1 MPDGAGT
8 EQYREVVR
16 RVMARFAESGAGV
29 VRFFEWGRDRRPM
42 IARGGR
48 PRRSF
53 PPLHAES
60 RQPSDQTEPGRELAT
75 IWNGVR
81 EELRR
86 TLPPSAF
93 ENWLEPLRAVGIQG
107 TRLYVSGP
115 DRVRDWFQRR
125 YGAAATEA
133 LRRRAP
139 GFTEIAF
146 TEPPAGAERDP
157 GGDAGGSATP
167 PIPAGLASGLDFDH
181 FVIGSGNRFGHS
193 AALAVA
199 ESPGESYNPLFL
211 YGSPGLGKT
220 HLLVSIA
227 DYLRNRRPDLDVAYT
242 TAERFTSEFVT
253 ALRGDG
259 RPTERFKRRYR
270 GVDVL
275 LIDDVQFL
283 EGKARTEDE
292 FFHTFNEL
300 YAQGSQIV
308 LSSDRPPEAMG
319 RLSERMRDRFAWG
332 LTVELQGPDPATRI
346 TLLRRLA
353 VENGIPVPDLEVLQ
367 QIAGA
372 APGNLRR
379 LEGALTRVT
388 AFASMLGEVPSVDLV
403 RKALGSDAAPID
415 ATPVREPAA
424 ERLERI
430 QRAVCD
436 VLRLS
441 LEDMRSPRRAPNLVR
456 GRQLAMYVA
465 RNQTDLSLAEIA
477 RGFDR
482 DHSTVIHSIRR
493 VERDLE
499 PGSDIHKALELIHE
513 RLHIAGEGA

>member
-1 MPDGAGT
+1 MNDNST
-8 EQYREVVR
+8 Q
-16 RVMARFAESGAGV
+16 
-29 VRFFEWGRDRRPM
+29 
-42 IARGGR
+42 
-48 PRRSF
+48 
-53 PPLHAES
+53 
-60 RQPSDQTEPGRELAT
+60 ELTT

-81 EELRR
+81 EELRG
-86 TLPPSAF
+86 TLPQSAF
-93 ENWLEPLRAVGIQG
+93 ENWLEPLRAVGVQG
-107 TRLYVSGP
+107 SRLYVSGP

-146 TEPPAGAERDP
+146 TDAPSGAADTEDGAGFSD
-157 GGDAGGSATP
+157 
-167 PIPAGLASGLDFDH
+167 PIPAGLAAGLDFDR
-181 FVIGSGNRFGHS
+181 FVIGSGNRFAHS
-193 AALAVA
+193 AALSVA

-211 YGSPGLGKT
+211 YGAPGLGKT

-227 DYLRNRRPDLDVAYT
+227 NYLRRQRPDLPVAYT

-253 ALRGDG
+253 SLRGDG
-259 RPTERFKRRYR
+259 RPTERFKKRYR
-270 GVDVL
+270 GVGAL

-346 TLLRRLA
+346 ALLKRLA
-353 VENGIPVPDLEVLQ
+353 SEHGIPVPDLEVLQ
-367 QIAGA
+367 QIAHS
-372 APGNLRR
+372 APENLRR

-403 RKALGSDAAPID
+403 RRALGTRAEHDGDPAEAPL
-415 ATPVREPAA
+415 RPA
-424 ERLERI
+424 EQELERI

-436 VLRLS
+436 VLHLS
-441 LEDMRSPRRAPNLVR
+441 RADMRSPRRAPNLVR

-465 RNQTDLSLAEIA
+465 RNRTDLSLAEIA

-482 DHSTVIHSIRR
+482 DHSTVLHSIRR

-499 PGSDIHKALELIHE
+499 PGSDIHRALERVHQK
-513 RLHIAGEGA
+513 LHIAGDPE

>member
-1 MPDGAGT
+1 MNEDHT
-8 EQYREVVR
+8 
-16 RVMARFAESGAGV
+16 
-29 VRFFEWGRDRRPM
+29 
-42 IARGGR
+42 
-48 PRRSF
+48 
-53 PPLHAES
+53 
-60 RQPSDQTEPGRELAT
+60 QTEDLTT

-81 EELRR
+81 DELRG
-86 TLPPSAF
+86 TLPQSAF
-93 ENWLEPLRAVGIQG
+93 ENWLEPLRAVGVQG
-107 TRLYVSGP
+107 SRLYVSGP

-125 YGAAATEA
+125 YGAAATDA

-146 TEPPAGAERDP
+146 ADPPADLSRS
-157 GGDAGGSATP
+157 GGSGGAAADQDP
-167 PIPAGLASGLDFDH
+167 LERPIPAGLADGLDFDR
-181 FVIGSGNRFGHS
+181 FVIGSGNRFAHS

-211 YGSPGLGKT
+211 YGQPGLGKT

-227 DYLRNRRPDLDVAYT
+227 NYLRRQRPDLPVVYT

-253 ALRGDG
+253 SLRGDG
-259 RPTERFKRRYR
+259 RPTERFKKRYR
-270 GVDVL
+270 GVGAL

-283 EGKARTEDE
+283 EGKAKTEDE

-308 LSSDRPPEAMG
+308 LSSDRPPEAMS

-332 LTVELQGPDPATRI
+332 LTVEIQGPDPATRI
-346 TLLRRLA
+346 ALLKRLA
-353 VENGIPVPDLEVLQ
+353 AENGIPVPDVDVLQ
-367 QIAGA
+367 QIALA
-372 APGNLRR
+372 APENLRR

-403 RKALGSDAAPID
+403 RKALGSRSDDAPEAPQR
-415 ATPVREPAA
+415 PPAD
-424 ERLERI
+424 EQLERI
-430 QRAVCD
+430 QAAVCD
-436 VLRLS
+436 VLHLS
-441 LEDMRSPRRAPNLVR
+441 RADLRSPRRAPNLVR

-482 DHSTVIHSIRR
+482 DHSTVLHSIRR

-499 PGSDIHKALELIHE
+499 PGSDIHKALERIHE
-513 RLHIAGEGA
+513 RLHLDGGTA

>member
-1 MPDGAGT
+1 LGCDDPDGAPGPT
-8 EQYREVVR
+8 Y
-16 RVMARFAESGAGV
+16 
-29 VRFFEWGRDRRPM
+29 DRRGRRLQRGIGTAALGAPGEM
-42 IARGGR
+42 HDHAR
-48 PRRSF
+48 
-53 PPLHAES
+53 E
-60 RQPSDQTEPGRELAT
+60 ELTT
-75 IWNGVR
+75 IWDGVR
-81 EELRR
+81 EELRQ
-86 TLPPSAF
+86 TLPASAF
-93 ENWLEPLRAVGIQG
+93 ANWLEPLRAVGVSG

-115 DRVRDWFQRR
+115 ERVREWFRRR

-146 TEPPAGAERDP
+146 ADPPADASSDDRAGPGRSAE
-157 GGDAGGSATP
+157 
-167 PIPAGLASGLDFDH
+167 PIPAGLAARLDFDH
-181 FVIGSGNRFGHS
+181 FVIGAGNRFAHS

-211 YGSPGLGKT
+211 HGSPGLGKT
-220 HLLVSIA
+220 HLLASIA
-227 DYLRNRRPDLDVAYT
+227 NYLRAQRPDLDVAYT
-242 TAERFTSEFVT
+242 TAERFTAEFVT
-253 ALRGDG
+253 SLRGDG
-259 RPTERFKRRYR
+259 RPAERFKRRYR

-283 EGKARTEDE
+283 EGKERTEDE
-292 FFHTFNEL
+292 FFHTFNDL

-308 LSSDRPPEAMG
+308 LSSDRPPEALG

-332 LTVELQGPDPATRI
+332 LTVELQAPDRPTRI

-353 VENGIPVPDLEVLQ
+353 DEHAIAVPDLEVLE

-388 AFASMLGEVPSVDLV
+388 AFASVLGEAPSTDLV
-403 RKALGSDAAPID
+403 RRVLDRDAEDPDRSVA
-415 ATPVREPAA
+415 REPDAD
-424 ERLERI
+424 RLARI
-430 QRAVCD
+430 QQAVCD
-436 VLRLS
+436 VLHLS
-441 LEDMRSPRRAPNLVR
+441 MADMRSPRRAPNLVR

-465 RNQTDLSLAEIA
+465 RTRTDLSLAEIA

-482 DHSTVIHSIRR
+482 DHTTVLHSIRR

-499 PGSDIHKALELIHE
+499 PGSDSHRALERIHGL
-513 RLHIAGEGA
+513 LHSAGEGA

>member
-1 MPDGAGT
+1 MTLTSLQED
-8 EQYREVVR
+8 
-16 RVMARFAESGAGV
+16 
-29 VRFFEWGRDRRPM
+29 
-42 IARGGR
+42 
-48 PRRSF
+48 PR
-53 PPLHAES
+53 
-60 RQPSDQTEPGRELAT
+60 QELAT

-81 EELRR
+81 EELRG
-86 TLPPSAF
+86 TLPQSAF
-93 ENWLEPLRAVGIQG
+93 DNWLEPLRAVGVQG
-107 TRLYVSGP
+107 TRLYVTGP
-115 DRVRDWFQRR
+115 ERVRDWFRRR
-125 YGAAATEA
+125 YGAAATAA

-139 GFTEIAF
+139 AFTEIAF
-146 TEPPAGAERDP
+146 ADPPAGVGAA
-157 GGDAGGSATP
+157 AGPSGAGAA
-167 PIPAGLASGLDFDH
+167 IPAGLAAGLDFDH
-181 FVIGSGNRFGHS
+181 FVIGGGNRFAHS

-227 DYLRNRRPDLDVAYT
+227 DYLESRRPDLDVAYT

-259 RPTERFKRRYR
+259 RPTERFKQRYR
-270 GVDVL
+270 SVDVL

-283 EGKARTEDE
+283 EGKARTEEE

-300 YAQGSQIV
+300 YAQGSQVV
-308 LSSDRPPEAMG
+308 LSSDRPPEALG

-332 LTVELQGPDPATRI
+332 LTVELQGPDPATRV

-353 VENGIPVPDLEVLQ
+353 AEHGIPVPDLEVLQ

-388 AFASMLGEVPSVDLV
+388 AFASMLGETPTVDLV
-403 RKALGSDAAPID
+403 RRALGSAAEPGP
-415 ATPVREPAA
+415 AEPVGEPAG

-430 QRAVCD
+430 QRVVCD
-436 VLRLS
+436 VLHLS

-465 RNQTDLSLAEIA
+465 RNRTDLTLAEIA

-482 DHSTVIHSIRR
+482 DHSTVVHSIRR

-499 PGSDIHKALELIHE
+499 PGSDVHKALERIHE
-513 RLHIAGEGA
+513 RLHKAGEGA

>member
-1 MPDGAGT
+1 
-8 EQYREVVR
+8 
-16 RVMARFAESGAGV
+16 
-29 VRFFEWGRDRRPM
+29 M
-42 IARGGR
+42 IAAGSAPGASAAAAMTQTSLQDD
-48 PRRSF
+48 PR
-53 PPLHAES
+53 
-60 RQPSDQTEPGRELAT
+60 QELTT
-75 IWNGVR
+75 IWEGVR
-81 EELRR
+81 EELRG
-86 TLPPSAF
+86 TLPQSAF
-93 ENWLEPLRAVGIQG
+93 ENWLEPLRAIGIEG

-115 DRVRDWFQRR
+115 ERVRDWFRRR
-125 YGAAATEA
+125 YGATATAA

-139 GFTEIAF
+139 AFTEIIF
-146 TEPPAGAERDP
+146 TDPPARGEMSGPGQHAGHGAGP
-157 GGDAGGSATP
+157 S
-167 PIPAGLASGLDFDH
+167 PIPAGLAAGLDFDH
-181 FVIGSGNRFGHS
+181 FVIGTGNRFAHS

-227 DYLRNRRPDLDVAYT
+227 DYLGNRRPDFDVAYT

-259 RPTERFKRRYR
+259 RPTERFKKRYR

-283 EGKARTEDE
+283 EGKERTEDE

-308 LSSDRPPEAMG
+308 LSSDRPPEALG

-332 LTVELQGPDPATRI
+332 LTVEVEGPDPATRV

-353 VENGIPVPDLEVLQ
+353 AEHGIAVPDLEVLQ
-367 QIAGA
+367 QIAAA

-388 AFASMLGEVPSVDLV
+388 AFASMLGEAPSVDLV
-403 RKALGSDAAPID
+403 HRALGSDAEPLA
-415 ATPVREPAA
+415 AEPVRAPAS
-424 ERLERI
+424 EQLERI
-430 QRAVCD
+430 QRTVCD
-436 VLRLS
+436 VLHLS
-441 LEDMRSPRRAPNLVR
+441 LDDMRSPRRAPNVVR

-465 RNQTDLSLAEIA
+465 RNRTDLSLAEIA

-482 DHSTVIHSIRR
+482 DHSTVVHSIRR
-493 VERDLE
+493 VERELE
-499 PGSDIHKALELIHE
+499 PGSDVHRVLERIHE
-513 RLHIAGEGA
+513 RLHRAGEGT

>member
-1 MPDGAGT
+1 MSDNLWDDVLARVEGKINRHSFATWFRPTSYLAQDKGT
-8 EQYREVVR
+8 LRIGVPNAQFREWLSKNYRGILQEALSEV
-16 RVMARFAESGAGV
+16 G
-29 VRFFEWGRDRRPM
+29 
-42 IARGGR
+42 
-48 PRRSF
+48 
-53 PPLHAES
+53 HAELTVIFEEHA
-60 RQPSDQTEPGRELAT
+60 DEP
-75 IWNGVR
+75 
-81 EELRR
+81 
-86 TLPPSAF
+86 
-93 ENWLEPLRAVGIQG
+93 
-107 TRLYVSGP
+107 
-115 DRVRDWFQRR
+115 
-125 YGAAATEA
+125 AAAQ
-133 LRRRAP
+133 
-139 GFTEIAF
+139 
-146 TEPPAGAERDP
+146 PAAAVDRETSVLNPKYTFDSFVV
-157 GGDAGGSATP
+157 GSSNQFA
-167 PIPAGLASGLDFDH
+167 H
-181 FVIGSGNRFGHS
+181 
-193 AALAVA
+193 AAARAVA
-199 ESPGESYNPLFL
+199 EIPSKSYNPLFL

-227 DYLRNRRPDLDVAYT
+227 DYLRSRRPDLDVAYT

-388 AFASMLGEVPSVDLV
+388 AFASMLGEAPSVDLV
-403 RKALGSDAAPID
+403 RKALGSDAEPID

-499 PGSDIHKALELIHE
+499 PGSDLHKALELIHE

>member
-1 MPDGAGT
+1 MQD
-8 EQYREVVR
+8 
-16 RVMARFAESGAGV
+16 
-29 VRFFEWGRDRRPM
+29 D
-42 IARGGR
+42 
-48 PRRSF
+48 PR
-53 PPLHAES
+53 
-60 RQPSDQTEPGRELAT
+60 QELTT

-81 EELRR
+81 EELRG
-86 TLPPSAF
+86 TLPQSAF

-115 DRVRDWFQRR
+115 DRVRDWFRRR
-125 YGAAATEA
+125 YGAAATAA

-146 TEPPAGAERDP
+146 ADPPPGVATADAPPDP
-157 GGDAGGSATP
+157 TGPVPS
-167 PIPAGLASGLDFDH
+167 GLAADLDFDH
-181 FVIGSGNRFGHS
+181 FVIGGGNRFAHS

-227 DYLRNRRPDLDVAYT
+227 NYLQSRRPDLDVAYT

-259 RPTERFKRRYR
+259 RPTERFKQRYR

-308 LSSDRPPEAMG
+308 LSSDRPPEALG

-332 LTVELQGPDPATRI
+332 LTVEVQGPDPATRV

-353 VENGIPVPDLEVLQ
+353 AEHGIPVPDLEVLQ
-367 QIAGA
+367 QIATA
-372 APGNLRR
+372 APANLRR

-388 AFASMLGEVPSVDLV
+388 AFASMLGEQPTADLV
-403 RKALGSDAAPID
+403 RKALGDAA
-415 ATPVREPAA
+415 AAPVSSPEQPPGG
-424 ERLERI
+424 EQLERI
-430 QRAVCD
+430 QRATCE

-441 LEDMRSPRRAPNLVR
+441 LADMRSPRRAPNLVR

-465 RNQTDLSLAEIA
+465 RNRTDLTLAEIA
-477 RGFDR
+477 RGFER
-482 DHSTVIHSIRR
+482 DHSTVVHSIRR

-499 PGSDIHKALELIHE
+499 PGSDTHRALERIHE
-513 RLHIAGEGA
+513 RLHNAGEGA

>member
-1 MPDGAGT
+1 MQD
-8 EQYREVVR
+8 
-16 RVMARFAESGAGV
+16 
-29 VRFFEWGRDRRPM
+29 D
-42 IARGGR
+42 
-48 PRRSF
+48 
-53 PPLHAES
+53 S
-60 RQPSDQTEPGRELAT
+60 RQELAT

-81 EELRR
+81 EELRE

-93 ENWLEPLRAVGIQG
+93 ENWLEPLRAVGVQG
-107 TRLYVSGP
+107 SRLYVSGP
-115 DRVRDWFQRR
+115 DRVRDWFRRR

-146 TEPPAGAERDP
+146 TDPPADGGGEGGEGARTR
-157 GGDAGGSATP
+157 SAD
-167 PIPAGLASGLDFDH
+167 PIPAGLAAGLDFEH
-181 FVIGSGNRFGHS
+181 FVIGSGNRFAHS

-220 HLLVSIA
+220 HLLISIA
-227 DYLRNRRPDLDVAYT
+227 NYLRGQRPDLAVAYT
-242 TAERFTSEFVT
+242 TAERFTSEFVMS
-253 ALRGDG
+253 LRGDG
-259 RPTERFKRRYR
+259 RPADRFKKRYR

-283 EGKARTEDE
+283 EGKERTEDE

-308 LSSDRPPEAMG
+308 LSSDRPPEAME

-353 VENGIPVPDLEVLQ
+353 AEHGIPVPDLEVLQ

-388 AFASMLGEVPSVDLV
+388 AFASMLGERPTVELV
-403 RKALGSDAAPID
+403 RRALGSDHDPVD
-415 ATPVREPAA
+415 AVPVREPAA
-424 ERLERI
+424 EQLERI
-430 QRAVCD
+430 QAAVCD
-436 VLRLS
+436 VLHLS
-441 LEDMRSPRRAPNLVR
+441 LADMRSPRRAPNLVR

-482 DHSTVIHSIRR
+482 DHSTVLHSIRR

-499 PGSDIHKALELIHE
+499 PGSDVHKALERIHE
-513 RLHIAGEGA
+513 RLHIRPEGV

>member
-1 MPDGAGT
+1 
-8 EQYREVVR
+8 
-16 RVMARFAESGAGV
+16 MARFAELGFRRRRSAS
-29 VRFFEWGRDRRPM
+29 RRTYHRRRPT
-42 IARGGR
+42 
-48 PRRSF
+48 
-53 PPLHAES
+53 LNDHDTQAE
-60 RQPSDQTEPGRELAT
+60 DLAT

-81 EELRR
+81 DELRG
-86 TLPPSAF
+86 TLPQSAF
-93 ENWLEPLRAVGIQG
+93 ENWLEPLRAVGVQG
-107 TRLYVSGP
+107 SRLYVSGP

-125 YGAAATEA
+125 YGAAATDA

-146 TEPPAGAERDP
+146 ADPPADIAGTSKSTKTGEDRFAE
-157 GGDAGGSATP
+157 
-167 PIPAGLASGLDFDH
+167 PIPAGLADGLDFDR
-181 FVIGSGNRFGHS
+181 FVIGSGNRFAHS

-211 YGSPGLGKT
+211 YGQPGLGKT

-227 DYLRNRRPDLDVAYT
+227 NYLRRQRPDLPVVYT

-253 ALRGDG
+253 SLRGDG
-259 RPTERFKRRYR
+259 RPTERFKKRYR
-270 GVDVL
+270 GVGAL

-283 EGKARTEDE
+283 EGKAKTEDE

-319 RLSERMRDRFAWG
+319 KLTERMRDRFAWG
-332 LTVELQGPDPATRI
+332 LTVEIQGPDPATRI
-346 TLLRRLA
+346 ALLKRLA
-353 VENGIPVPDLEVLQ
+353 AENGIPVPDLDVLQ
-367 QIAGA
+367 QIALA
-372 APGNLRR
+372 APENLRR

-403 RKALGSDAAPID
+403 RKALGSRADDAALVPE
-415 ATPVREPAA
+415 RRPAD
-424 ERLERI
+424 EQLERI
-430 QRAVCD
+430 QVAVCD
-436 VLRLS
+436 VLHLS
-441 LEDMRSPRRAPNLVR
+441 RADLRSPRRAPNLVR

-477 RGFDR
+477 RGFER
-482 DHSTVIHSIRR
+482 DHSTVLHSIRR

-499 PGSDIHKALELIHE
+499 PGSDIHMALERIHE
-513 RLHIAGEGA
+513 RLNLEGGAS